1 MRHSLLTVLGVTAL
15 TACSSADP
23 SGLETTGA
31 AETSAAVTSGES
43 TPTSSAASDTVTS
56 PGSSSTNAGTTGD
69 DSASGTSPVTGG
81 STSDSSG
88 GSDTSTT
95 GLADTST
102 STGTCTSTSTSTG
115 TDTGS
120 TSTTGEPL
128 PDGDG
133 DGTPD
138 DADNCV
144 QDPNPD
150 QLDTDLDKIGDVC
163 DPDDDNDLLLD
174 AADNCSLVANPKQ
187 EDLDGDKIG
196 DVCDDDLDGDGV
208 NNPADN
214 CPVIVNPKQEDID
227 GDKLGNICDED
238 DDGDGVPDVADLFP
252 NDPAL
257 PGSVVPKKIYAHS
270 SSTLYTVDVET
281 YAVGNVGAFKWPQD
295 GGGHAMTDVAID
307 RYGVLYGVTFD
318 RLYVCN
324 PGTAACSNL
333 GTLPGSYNGLT
344 WIPAGIIE
352 PNKDTLIGITN
363 GGGWFQLTV
372 MNGVVAAKQLGSY
385 GNGYSSAGDAF
396 SIEGVGTF
404 AAVNKVNVNS
414 TVIVTVDPLNGKVT
428 GELAVTQGY
437 NSVFGLA
444 GWEGLILAFDSS
456 SQMIKIDPVTKVVTN
471 LGAKGV
477 AWWGAGVGTLIPQ

>member
-1 MRHSLLTVLGVTAL
+1 MRHSLLTVLGMTAL

-23 SGLETTGA
+23 GGVETTGA
-31 AETSAAVTSGES
+31 GDTTAVVTGGDS
-43 TPTSSAASDTVTS
+43 TPTSTAASATNETF
-56 PGSSSTNAGTTGD
+56 PGSSTSSATTGE
-69 DSASGTSPVTGG
+69 DSSSTTPLSG
-81 STSDSSG
+81 STTDATTSGGVSTTSTSGGTDTSGSGSDSSG
-88 GSDTSTT
+88 G
-95 GLADTST
+95 L
-102 STGTCTSTSTSTG
+102 STSTSTDG
-115 TDTGS
+115 
-120 TSTTGEPL
+120 TTGAPA
-128 PDGDG
+128 PDGDN
-133 DGTPD
+133 DGAPD
-138 DADNCV
+138 DDDNCA

-150 QLDTDLDKIGDVC
+150 QLDTDLDGLGDVC
-163 DPDDDNDLLLD
+163 DPDDDNDMLLD
-174 AADNCSLVANPKQ
+174 GADNCPQVANPKQ
-187 EDLDGDKIG
+187 EDLDKDGKGDG
-196 DVCDDDLDGDGV
+196 CDDDLDGDGV
-208 NNPADN
+208 ANVGDN
-214 CPVIVNPKQEDID
+214 CPAIVNPKQEDID
-227 GDKLGNICDED
+227 ADKIGDICDDD
-238 DDGDGVPDVADLFP
+238 DDGDGVPDISDVFP

-257 PGSVVPKKIYAHS
+257 PGVVVPKKIYAHS
-270 SSTLYTVDVET
+270 SSTLYTVDVGT
-281 YAVGNVGAFKWPQD
+281 YQVGNVGAFKWPAD
-295 GGGHAMTDVAID
+295 GGGHQMTDVAID
-307 RYGVLYGVTFD
+307 RNGVLYGVTFD

-324 PGTAACSNL
+324 PANASCTNL

-404 AAVNKVNVNS
+404 AAVNKVGVNS

-437 NSVFGLA
+437 NSVYGLA

-456 SQMIKIDPVTKVVTN
+456 SQMIKIDPGTKVVTN

-477 AWWGAGVGTLIPQ
+477 GWWGAGVGTLIPQ